1 MRSSY
6 DRDAHVFIIGAR
18 RLTRPRERL
27 TLRTHIV
34 MRDNATLTITET
46 TTDRERSPYVINSA
60 LRTLQV
66 LHAFAMPP
74 HRLGLAEVVEKLGL
88 ERNQAY
94 RSLKTLEAAGF
105 LVATDDARFEPGAAA
120 AALATAT
127 MRFHNTA
134 VIDVAGPYLDILSR
148 ETRETVHLIIR
159 SGDKAVCVDRR
170 ESPQSVRLV
179 SILGRSVPLH
189 VGAVP
194 KAILAWLP
202 QHERSAFLA
211 ALPDQPSYT
220 DKSITDPRRLDAE
233 LQAIRQRGYSV
244 SDEDFD
250 AHAKGVGA
258 PIFGG
263 DGAVVGGVSIGGP
276 SFRVDEAAL
285 QRFAVLVKEVAKEIS
300 DELART

>member
-1 MRSSY
+1 VATIVEGESERETRT
-6 DRDAHVFIIGAR
+6 DHGTPL
-18 RLTRPRERL
+18 LTESGRER
-27 TLRTHIV
+27 
-34 MRDNATLTITET
+34 N
-46 TTDRERSPYVINSA
+46 PYVINSA

-74 HRLGLAEVVEKLGL
+74 HRLGLADIVEKLGL

-105 LVATDDARFEPGAAA
+105 LVPTDDARFEPGAAA

-127 MRFHNTA
+127 MRFHSTA
-134 VIDVAGPYLDILSR
+134 VIDVAGPFLDRLS
-148 ETRETVHLIIR
+148 EQTRETVHLIIR

-179 SILGRSVPLH
+179 SILGRTVPLV

-202 QHERSAFLA
+202 ETEREAVLA
-211 ALPDQPSYT
+211 TVADQPAYT
-220 DKSITDPRRLDAE
+220 DKSIRDPARLRAE
-233 LQAIRQRGYSV
+233 LALIRQRGYSL

-263 DGAVVGGVSIGGP
+263 EGTVVGGISVGGP
-276 SFRVDEAAL
+276 SFRIGDATLERCAG
-285 QRFAVLVKEVAKEIS
+285 LVKEVAQ
-300 DELART
+300 

>member
-1 MRSSY
+1 MLE
-6 DRDAHVFIIGAR
+6 DTEAA
-18 RLTRPRERL
+18 RER
-27 TLRTHIV
+27 
-34 MRDNATLTITET
+34 N
-46 TTDRERSPYVINSA
+46 PYVINSA

-74 HRLGLAEVVEKLGL
+74 HRLGLADIVDKLGL

-105 LVATDDARFEPGAAA
+105 LVPTDDARFEPGAAA

-127 MRFHNTA
+127 MRFHSTA
-134 VIDVAGPYLDILSR
+134 VIDVAGPFLDRLS
-148 ETRETVHLIIR
+148 EQTRETVHLIIR
-159 SGDKAVCVDRR
+159 SGDNAVCVDRR

-202 QHERSAFLA
+202 RAESEALLARLAEQSAFTDKTIMN
-211 ALPDQPSYT
+211 PDQL
-220 DKSITDPRRLDAE
+220 RAE
-233 LQAIRQRGYSV
+233 LELIRKRGYSL

-263 DGAVVGGVSIGGP
+263 EGAVVGGISVGGP
-276 SFRVDEAAL
+276 SFRVDDATL
-285 QRFAVLVKEVAKEIS
+285 LRFAGLVKEVAKEIT
-300 DELART
+300 DLLART

>member
-1 MRSSY
+1 
-6 DRDAHVFIIGAR
+6 
-18 RLTRPRERL
+18 
-27 TLRTHIV
+27 
-34 MRDNATLTITET
+34 MRDEAVAILDEDAEAGRQRN
-46 TTDRERSPYVINSA
+46 PYIINSA

-74 HRLGLAEVVEKLGL
+74 HRLGLAEVVDKLGL

-105 LVATDDARFEPGAAA
+105 LVPTDDARFEPGAAA

-127 MRFHNTA
+127 MRFHSTA
-134 VIDVAGPYLDILSR
+134 VIDVAGPFLDRLS
-148 ETRETVHLIIR
+148 EQTRETVHLIIR

-179 SILGRSVPLH
+179 SILGRSVPLV

-202 QHERSAFLA
+202 AHEREALLA
-211 ALPDQPSYT
+211 GLADQPAFT
-220 DKSITDPRRLDAE
+220 DKSIRDPERLRSE
-233 LQAIRQRGYSV
+233 LELIRERGYSI

-263 DGAVVGGVSIGGP
+263 EGAVVGGVSVGGP
-276 SFRVDEAAL
+276 SFRVDDVTL
-285 QRFAVLVKEVAKEIS
+285 HRFAGLVKEVAQEIS
-300 DELART
+300 TLLART

>member
-1 MRSSY
+1 M
-6 DRDAHVFIIGAR
+6 RDATV
-18 RLTRPRERL
+18 
-27 TLRTHIV
+27 
-34 MRDNATLTITET
+34 ATLGETEVGR
-46 TTDRERSPYVINSA
+46 DRSPYIINSA

-74 HRLGLAEVVEKLGL
+74 HKLGLADVVEKLGL

-105 LVATDDARFEPGAAA
+105 LVPTDDARYEPGAAA

-134 VIDVAGPYLDILSR
+134 VIDVAGPLLDRLS
-148 ETRETVHLIIR
+148 EQTRETVHLIIR
-159 SGDKAVCVDRR
+159 SGDRAVCVDRR

-202 QHERSAFLA
+202 AREQDAVLA
-211 ALPDQPSYT
+211 GLANQPVIT
-220 DKSITDPRRLDAE
+220 DKSITDPQRLRAE
-233 LQAIRQRGYSV
+233 IELIRQRGYSI

-263 DGAVVGGVSIGGP
+263 EGAVVGGVSVGGP
-276 SFRVDEAAL
+276 SFRVDDVTL
-285 QRFAVLVKEVAKEIS
+285 NRFAGLVKEVAQEIS
-300 DELART
+300 TMLART